1 MLEIGYTSGLANAE
15 LTSLINYRL
24 SLALC
29 IIVTSDFSLNL
40 LYLPNTVLIYSF
52 GAMVFSILSISNLSE
67 ISTISDPV
75 E

>member
-40 LYLPNTVLIYSF
+40 LYLPNTVPIYSF
-52 GAMVFSILSISNLSE
+52 GAMVFSILSISNFSE